1 MRTPSSRV
9 AGRTALVTGGSSGIG
24 REVVRQLAWRG
35 VRVFTAS
42 RPAGRGEAVA
52 AALRR
57 ETGNPD
63 VTFLPVDLL
72 SLASVR
78 RLAAEVTGRMDR
90 LDLLLNHAGAY
101 FGRRTSS
108 EDGYEATFASHH
120 LAHFL
125 LTVELRGV
133 LAAAGATD
141 APARVVTTSS
151 RAARYGSMDRDD
163 PMFER
168 GYSGWQAYARA
179 NLANQLFAIELAER
193 WRERPV
199 VSHVYHPGFVDTAI
213 GPDPGAAAFAWRAL
227 QRLFGR
233 SVREGSVTALH
244 LLCHPDPVT
253 LSGRYWEDV
262 APAHPAKPARD
273 AGLRAW
279 LWERSLAW
287 TGASDA

>member
-1 MRTPSSRV
+1 MR
-9 AGRTALVTGGSSGIG
+9 
-24 REVVRQLAWRG
+24 ELAWRG

-42 RPAGRGEAVA
+42 RPTGRGEAVA
-52 AALRR
+52 AAIRH
-57 ETGNPD
+57 ETGNAE
-63 VTFLPVDLL
+63 VAFLPVDLL

-78 RLAAEVTGRMDR
+78 ALVAEVIERTDR

-101 FGRRTSS
+101 HGSRTTS

-125 LTVELRGV
+125 LTVELRKL
-133 LAAAGATD
+133 LAAAGTTD

-168 GYSGWQAYARA
+168 RYSGWWAYARA

-193 WRERPV
+193 WREEPV
-199 VSHVYHPGFVDTAI
+199 VSHVYHPGFVHTEI
-213 GPDPGAAAFAWRAL
+213 GPEAGAAAFAWRSL

-233 SVREGSVTALH
+233 SARQGSVTALH
-244 LLCHPDPVT
+244 LLCHPDPGAM
-253 LSGRYWEDV
+253 SGRYWEDA
-262 APAHPAKPARD
+262 APAHPAKSARD
-273 AGLRAW
+273 ERLRAW